1 MDSSGTKWKNYADI
15 RGRQIERAITK
26 LNRGEINRPK
36 SPNDCRR
43 FMKPTYFDAKGNP
56 IETITSAILDYEQ
69 IAEEARYDGFN
80 ALATGLG
87 DDPCQII
94 RVNSYRWEIEDCFRV
109 EKSDLNM
116 RPVYVRSPKR
126 IAAHFFICF
135 LSLLIRSERK
145 KIQ

>member
-1 MDSSGTKWKNYADI
+1 
-15 RGRQIERAITK
+15 
-26 LNRGEINRPK
+26 
-36 SPNDCRR
+36 
-43 FMKPTYFDAKGNP
+43 MKPTYFDAKGNP

-135 LSLLIRSERK
+135 LSLLIRSDTIKMAYERIVVNHLHMPSYFFK
-145 KIQ
+145 TFTEYP

>member
-1 MDSSGTKWKNYADI
+1 
-15 RGRQIERAITK
+15 
-26 LNRGEINRPK
+26 
-36 SPNDCRR
+36 
-43 FMKPTYFDAKGNP
+43 MKPTYFDAKGNP

-109 EKSDLNM
+109 EKSDLNSQQCSDTGTFFN
-116 RPVYVRSPKR
+116 RS
-126 IAAHFFICF
+126 IA
-135 LSLLIRSERK
+135 RSVSTPSASYFAFAAS
-145 KIQ
+145 

>member
-1 MDSSGTKWKNYADI
+1 
-15 RGRQIERAITK
+15 
-26 LNRGEINRPK
+26 
-36 SPNDCRR
+36 
-43 FMKPTYFDAKGNP
+43 MKPTYFDAKGNP
-56 IETITSAILDYEQ
+56 IETITSAIFDYEQ

>member
-1 MDSSGTKWKNYADI
+1 MAEHPIQGLMGVTIEKI
-15 RGRQIERAITK
+15 RDMVNA
-26 LNRGEINRPK
+26 
-36 SPNDCRR
+36 
-43 FMKPTYFDAKGNP
+43 
-56 IETITSAILDYEQ
+56 ETIIGDP
-69 IAEEARYDGFN
+69 IHVDV
-80 ALATGLG
+80 LG